1 METSNVRKTWIRE
14 LYIRLYNSETGEVL
28 WFGKETDDSKKPRIS
43 VKGTKQLSALKDNFI
58 VDIYNLTY
66 KEIITIMTRELYGI
80 QIYAG
85 YRSMSLEAKKI
96 FDGGIVNITNSK
108 RDYKDNICH
117 LACASKLVAKGNR
130 FRLNFT
136 LQSGM
141 NMYSAIQWV
150 CSKSGLANPEVS
162 EEFKRK
168 FFNNVRQ
175 ANSTASSFLEQLS
188 SNNSS
193 WLLSSDSSEGSS
205 INIFDVSNK
214 DRRLIEI
221 DPSKG
226 MLIGDA
232 PEISSNGVSWT
243 SLPVFNYMP
252 GDTCILNNGYINT
265 GVSSYNENLSTPL
278 SLYMDT
284 NGKYIIWTLS
294 YSLDNY
300 GEGTFQIGINAKA
313 KSLYSNVT
321 GTSL

>member
-1 METSNVRKTWIRE
+1 MASQRTWIRE
-14 LYIRLYNSETGEVL
+14 LYIRLYNSTTGEVL

-43 VKGTKQLSALKDNFI
+43 VKGTKQLSALKDNFM

-66 KEIITIMTRELYGI
+66 KQIITIMTKELYGI

-96 FDGGIVNITNSK
+96 FDGGIVNITNTK

-117 LACASKLVAKGNR
+117 LACASKLVASGNR

-136 LQSGM
+136 LQSGL
-141 NMYSAIQWV
+141 NMYSAIQWI
-150 CSKSGLANPEVS
+150 CSKSGLSNPEIS
-162 EEFKRK
+162 DEFKYK
-168 FFNNVRQ
+168 FFNNVKEV
-175 ANSTASSFLEQLS
+175 NSTASSFLDKLS
-188 SNNSS
+188 SNSSS
-193 WLLSSDSSEGSS
+193 WLLNTDSSEGSS
-205 INIFDVSNK
+205 LNIFDISSK

-221 DPSKG
+221 DPAKC
-226 MLIGDA
+226 MIIGDA
-232 PEISSNGVSWT
+232 PEISSNGVVWT
-243 SLPVFNYMP
+243 SLPVFNYMA

-284 NGKYIIWTLS
+284 NGKYIIWSLS

-300 GEGTFQIGINAKA
+300 GEGNFAITITTKA
-313 KSLYSNVT
+313 KSLFSNVV
-321 GTSL
+321 GTSV